1 MQWIFLLF
9 AIVSEV
15 LATTALKASE
25 GFSRLWPSL
34 IVVMGYATAFYFLS
48 LTLKT
53 IPVGIAYAVWS
64 GVGVALVTLIAW
76 LLYGQTLS
84 LSALAGIAPEK
95 AGIYIYRNES
105 FGSAIKLTVEMDG
118 RVIGETAAK
127 TYLYKEVTPGKHTL
141 VSHAENTD
149 TLEVDV
155 KPGTLAYVWQEIKL
169 GLLSARSKLHLMSE
183 EEGKKGVLETNL
195 AQTK

>member
-1 MQWIFLLF
+1 MGDAEQD
-9 AIVSEV
+9 A
-15 LATTALKASE
+15 ALKTFA
-25 GFSRLWPSL
+25 
-34 IVVMGYATAFYFLS
+34 
-48 LTLKT
+48 
-53 IPVGIAYAVWS
+53 
-64 GVGVALVTLIAW
+64 
-76 LLYGQTLS
+76 
-84 LSALAGIAPEK
+84 IAPEK